1 MNSRERNR
9 RRLLPAA
16 ALAAPILTVLVLRAL
31 GTGHPASSMG
41 ATPPSTNPSAAEPA
55 PPQADGDPPRA
66 PLATR
71 AELDRAMAWLRD
83 RTGVL
88 PARSPM
94 DFEPAPAPA
103 APTAPAPT
111 PEAPRASRPT
121 RPAGVMNL
129 TSVMANEEGGLAAIN
144 GRVYRLLDEVE
155 PGWRIVEIDA
165 KSLAVR
171 LEGPERRRVELTR
184 KGIAEIP

>member
-1 MNSRERNR
+1 MNARERNR

-16 ALAAPILTVLVLRAL
+16 ALAAPILTVLVLRAM

-41 ATPPSTNPSAAEPA
+41 ATPPTHPSAAEPA
-55 PPQADGDPPRA
+55 PTQADGEPPRA

-71 AELDRAMAWLRD
+71 AELDRAMAWLRE
-83 RTGVL
+83 RSGVL

-94 DFEPAPAPA
+94 DFEPAIAPAQTPAPA
-103 APTAPAPT
+103 PV

-129 TSVMANEEGGLAAIN
+129 TSVMANDEGGLAAIN